1 MKNWVWCLPLP
12 LHWTMIE
19 GQKVSLT
26 GGMNITV
33 EVKIGRRR
41 LIDYLISPLQTK
53 VGESLRER

>member
-1 MKNWVWCLPLP
+1 
-12 LHWTMIE
+12 MIE